1 MNLVR
6 RAVVCGS
13 CGQSSEQIQPNS
25 GGESGAPDLDTRP
38 HGPVRSTISFWMQ
51 RCPHCGYCAADISA
65 IHEQAA
71 DLIGE
76 EEYQNQLTDLRFPAK
91 ACEFLAHALILE
103 RVGQR
108 ADAGWTSL
116 HAAWVCDDHDGQ
128 GQALARGKALEY
140 WRNAK
145 LAGEDFA
152 EPELEP
158 ALAVDL
164 LRRMGRFEDA
174 LINCNQ
180 ALDGGEE
187 PLEPLI
193 EHLLRFEKS
202 LIQGRDTG
210 TYRLSDL
217 PAFQA

>member
-6 RAVVCGS
+6 RAVICGS
-13 CGQSSEQIQPNS
+13 CGQSSEQLNTNA

-38 HGPVRSTISFWMQ
+38 HGLVRSTIAFWMQ
-51 RCPHCGYCAADISA
+51 RCPHCGYCAADISS

-71 DLIGE
+71 DLIADE
-76 EEYQNQLTDLRFPAK
+76 AYQRQLTDSRFPPK
-91 ACEFLAHALILE
+91 ACEFLAHAMILD

-108 ADAGWTSL
+108 ADAGWTCL
-116 HAAWVCDDHDGQ
+116 HAAWVCDDNGGQ
-128 GQALARGKALEY
+128 GQELARGKAMDH

-145 LAGEDFA
+145 LGGEDFA
-152 EPELEP
+152 EPELES
-158 ALAVDL
+158 ALATDL

-180 ALDGGEE
+180 ALDSEDAL
-187 PLEPLI
+187 PPLI

-202 LIQGRDTG
+202 LIQRHDTG